1 MAQSNYLYNKILE
14 HLVGNR
20 TFENTNTFH
29 VALSFNVN
37 GQTIL
42 EPSGSGYA
50 RVAVANNS
58 SNWSSN
64 TDGIVK
70 NLTDISFAESTDS
83 WGTETIKSIAIYDA
97 LTEGNLLY
105 TGSLPTNMQKIIQNA
120 VVVVIPTGSI
130 EFGKVTE

>member
-20 TFENTNTFH
+20 TFENTNTFY

-37 GQTIL
+37 GQAIL

-130 EFGKVTE
+130 EFGKVAE